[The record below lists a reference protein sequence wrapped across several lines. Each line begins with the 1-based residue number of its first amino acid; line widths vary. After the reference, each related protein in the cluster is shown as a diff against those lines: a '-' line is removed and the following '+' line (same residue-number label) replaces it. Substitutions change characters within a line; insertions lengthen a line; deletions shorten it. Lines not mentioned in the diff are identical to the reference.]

1 MVRRVAN
8 GFVLSLLS
16 CFWLGAAPGQTSDDA
31 KMEKLLDQV
40 DRPGSWPAMTPKT
53 TAPATLPVNRFF
65 KPGATT
71 PQNSMPPNQTENQW
85 TPRNILRVLLG
96 APPEGSKGTKSGSF
110 SGARGNV
117 EENLQAARDQA
128 SRARSAC
135 ERASSGSDKDAR
147 MSAAE
152 EARYAASAAR
162 EAADRASSQAENT
175 TGDIAELAA
184 QARGAA
190 DEAQSAADRATAN
203 AEGGGW

>member
-8 GFVLSLLS
+8 GFFLSLLPF
-16 CFWLGAAPGQTSDDA
+16 FWLGAAAGQSSDNA

-40 DRPGSWPAMTPKT
+40 DKPGSWPTITPK
-53 TAPATLPVNRFF
+53 ASSPGSPAA
-65 KPGATT
+65 KPSQRSGAACEPALVKPSQ
-71 PQNSMPPNQTENQW
+71 PQSQW
-85 TPRNILRVLLG
+85 TPRNVLRVLLG
-96 APPEGSKGTKSGSF
+96 APPEGTKSGSF

-135 ERASSGSDKDAR
+135 ERASSGSNKEAR

-175 TGDIAELAA
+175 TGDIGDLAA

-190 DEAQSAADRATAN
+190 DEAQEAADRATAN